1 MPRATLTPKQA
12 AFVAE
17 YLVDLNATQAAIRA
31 GYSAKTA
38 DAIGKENLGKPPIA
52 QAIAAAKANR
62 AQRVE
67 ITADAVLQQL
77 WALANADPNELV
89 EHRRTCCRHCHGNDF
104 EYQETVRE
112 QEARR
117 RERLAAWERRKNP
130 KPTDVFEFDEMGGDG
145 YDGRLPP
152 VPECPHCHGLGVER
166 TVVKDTRWLSPAAR
180 RLYAGVKQ
188 TKDGVEVK
196 MHDQFAALVKCGE
209 HVGAFKGG
217 PNASVNLNIDFDQL
231 TDAQLEHLA
240 NGGTLATLPR

>member
-1 MPRATLTPKQA
+1 MPATLTPKQQ
-12 AFVAE
+12 AFVE
-17 YLVDLNATQAAIRA
+17 NYLLDLNATQAAIRA
-31 GYSAKTA
+31 GYSAKSAGRFAQELLTKPHIAEAITA
-38 DAIGKENLGKPPIA
+38 A
-52 QAIAAAKANR
+52 QAKR
-62 AQRVE
+62 SQRTE

-77 WALANADPNELV
+77 WALANANPNELV
-89 EHRRTCCRHCHGNDF
+89 EHRRTCCRYCHGEQF
-104 EYQETVRE
+104 GYQETTRE

-130 KPTDVFEFDEMGGDG
+130 KPTDVFEFDELGGANFDP
-145 YDGRLPP
+145 RRPP
-152 VPECPHCHGLGVER
+152 VDSCPECHGLGVER
-166 TVVKDTRWLSPAAR
+166 TVVKDTRSLSPSAR

-231 TDAQLEHLA
+231 TEAQLEHLA
-240 NGGTLATLPR
+240 NGGSLATLPR